1 MNLQK
6 QKIRKNKIKPNKK
19 NKNEAKNRNKT
30 ETFFEK
36 YLIFFVLFCQFLL
49 N

>member
-1 MNLQK
+1 MNSQK

-19 NKNEAKNRNKT
+19 KKMKLKKNKT

-36 YLIFFVLFCQFLL
+36 CLIFFVLFCQFLL

>member
-1 MNLQK
+1 MNSQK

-19 NKNEAKNRNKT
+19 NKMKLKNKT

-36 YLIFFVLFCQFLL
+36 CLIFFVLFCQFLL

>member
-1 MNLQK
+1 MNSQK
-6 QKIRKNKIKPNKK
+6 QKIRKNKKNKK
-19 NKNEAKNRNKT
+19 KKEAKKNKT

-36 YLIFFVLFCQFLL
+36 CLIFFMLFCQFLL